1 MSVLDVYLE
10 GRHYMVM
17 MPLNQK
23 SHHQGL
29 AIAGQSGAFA
39 VAAVVTEST
48 RRRLPNLNQRRR
60 KDYYFSRKKK
70 INPLHMLL
78 VRLMKVLQ
86 VTMNFEETLELF
98 LELHLHCNCISNL
111 TLYPLGAENEKAGI
125 VNQQKLEKKFG
136 QSSVFVTS
144 TLLEN
149 GGTLKSA
156 SPASLLK
163 EAIHVISCGYED
175 KTDWGKEVKS
185 RAWWLLLADE
195 SKHTLQSKSYIF
207 FSRLAGSMDQSQ
219 KIF

>member
-1 MSVLDVYLE
+1 MLVLDVYLE

-17 MPLNQK
+17 MPPKQR

-29 AIAGQSGAFA
+29 ATAGPSGAFA
-39 VAAVVTEST
+39 VAALAIGSK
-48 RRRLPNLNQRRR
+48 RRLPNPKQRR
-60 KDYYFSRKKK
+60 KSYYFSRKKRT
-70 INPLHMLL
+70 NPLHMLL
-78 VRLMKVLQ
+78 VKLTKLLQ
-86 VTMNFEETLELF
+86 VTVSFQRNTIF
-98 LELHLHCNCISNL
+98 LKLHCDCQCNL
-111 TLYPLGAENEKAGI
+111 VRFPVGAENEKAGI

-185 RAWWLLLADE
+185 RACG
-195 SKHTLQSKSYIF
+195 YCF
-207 FSRLAGSMDQSQ
+207 MSQ
-219 KIF
+219 NIC